1 MKKVLVTGATGM
13 VGATLIDQLL
23 KNDIQVTGLVRP
35 SSLKMDNLSA
45 NPNLTVIECDITV
58 ERCVKNV
65 LEKDY
70 DTFFHF
76 AWNGTYG
83 ESRQDIRLQIQ
94 NIKDTMDAVELANIT
109 GCKTFVG
116 AGSQAEFGYVQG
128 KISDDLP
135 KNPTTGYGIAK
146 LDACRMGRL
155 LCEQYGMR
163 HNWGRIVST
172 YGPKDN
178 PYTMVMSSIIHMLN
192 GERMKF
198 TKGDQIWDYLFSDD
212 CARAFYLIG
221 EYGKHGKAYTIG
233 SGKTQMLKEYIL
245 EIRDI
250 INPDLEIGLGELEY
264 YPNQVMELCAD
275 ISDLTQDTGFI
286 PRVTF
291 YDGIQKTVEW
301 YRGKNN
307 V

>member
-45 NPNLTVIECDITV
+45 NPNLTVIECDIDNLLSL
-58 ERCVKNV
+58 KNV

-233 SGKTQMLKEYIL
+233 SGKTRMLKEYIL

>member
-35 SSLKMDNLSA
+35 SSLRMDNLSA
-45 NPNLTVIECDITV
+45 NPNLTVIECDIDNLLSL
-58 ERCVKNV
+58 KNV

>member
-45 NPNLTVIECDITV
+45 NPNLTVIECDIDNLLSL
-58 ERCVKNV
+58 KNV

>member
-45 NPNLTVIECDITV
+45 NPNLTVIECDIDNLLSL
-58 ERCVKNV
+58 KNV

-128 KISDDLP
+128 
-135 KNPTTGYGIAK
+135 NF
-146 LDACRMGRL
+146 R
-155 LCEQYGMR
+155 
-163 HNWGRIVST
+163 
-172 YGPKDN
+172 
-178 PYTMVMSSIIHMLN
+178 
-192 GERMKF
+192 
-198 TKGDQIWDYLFSDD
+198 
-212 CARAFYLIG
+212 
-221 EYGKHGKAYTIG
+221 
-233 SGKTQMLKEYIL
+233 
-245 EIRDI
+245 
-250 INPDLEIGLGELEY
+250 
-264 YPNQVMELCAD
+264 
-275 ISDLTQDTGFI
+275 
-286 PRVTF
+286 
-291 YDGIQKTVEW
+291 
-301 YRGKNN
+301 
-307 V
+307 